1 MAELERIEMY
11 IKDEQEDGV
20 FAVSLVESPAI
31 EENFIA
37 LSKHKIDLKV
47 VDEERRI
54 VVGFALVPEKEIY
67 RKMKINGEDKE
78 FNIYFS
84 KETVAKTAHLYMK
97 NLYQSNVTAE
107 HEKPVTDC
115 TVVETWMVE
124 DKDNDKSNIWK
135 LGAQGGEW
143 VIMMKIDNEEEWN
156 DIKEGKKLGF
166 SIEGAFQGF
175 EQLASKQPTD
185 SEIVETIKNILNGE
199 R

>member
-1 MAELERIEMY
+1 MAELERNEMY

-47 VDEERRI
+47 ADEERRI

-67 RKMKINGEDKE
+67 RKMNINGEDKE
-78 FNIYFS
+78 FNIFFS
-84 KETVAKTAHLYMK
+84 KETVAQTQEVYMK
-97 NLYQSNVTAE
+97 QLNLNNVTAE

-115 TVVETWMVE
+115 CVIESWIVE
-124 DKDNDKSNIWK
+124 DKDNDKSNIYN
-135 LGAQGGEW
+135 LNANGGEW
-143 VIMMKIDNEEEWN
+143 VIMMKIDNDEEWA

-175 EQLASKQPTD
+175 ENLQSKQLTD
-185 SEIVETIKNILNGE
+185 NEIINQIKNIING
-199 R
+199 

>member
-78 FNIYFS
+78 FNIFFS
-84 KETVAKTAHLYMK
+84 KDTVAKTAHLYMK
-97 NLYQSNVTAE
+97 NLNQANVTAE

-124 DKDNDKSNIWK
+124 DAKNDKSNIWN

-143 VIMMKIDNEEEWN
+143 CIMMKIDNNEEWE

-185 SEIVETIKNILNGE
+185 EEIINQIKNIING
-199 R
+199 